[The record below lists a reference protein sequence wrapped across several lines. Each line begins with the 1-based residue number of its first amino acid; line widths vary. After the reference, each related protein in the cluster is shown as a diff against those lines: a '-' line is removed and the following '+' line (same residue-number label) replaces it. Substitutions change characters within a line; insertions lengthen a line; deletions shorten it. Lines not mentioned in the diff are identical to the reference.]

1 MPRAPSPAPSLQPL
15 AFEADELGQLAPQS
29 ASRHDSWMS
38 GSSGLSSPGLERLVQ
53 QFPAP
58 PLLAPLETDVPRAGD
73 MDMLLTPPDRSSS
86 LGRSPGSASVRSKRK
101 F

>member
-1 MPRAPSPAPSLQPL
+1 
-15 AFEADELGQLAPQS
+15 
-29 ASRHDSWMS
+29 
-38 GSSGLSSPGLERLVQ
+38 
-53 QFPAP
+53 
-58 PLLAPLETDVPRAGD
+58 